1 MNMRM
6 AVPCASGTNMVMA
19 VRAVTLAIMGLA
31 ATGAMGVNIVRLV
44 VASRAMRMAMIM
56 SVIVVV
62 GLPTATATAVG
73 VNMVRLVVTSRAMR
87 KLVIV
92 SVMIV
97 AGAAAA
103 AGPVSMSMYMLM
115 SLAIGVLLSMIAGAV
130 VRDANGV
137 SMVMADRDR
146 SRVT

>member
-1 MNMRM
+1 
-6 AVPCASGTNMVMA
+6 MVMA

-31 ATGAMGVNIVRLV
+31 ATGAIGVNIVRLV

-115 SLAIGVLLSMIAGAV
+115 SLVIGVLLSMIAGAV